1 MSLWKNK
8 AHKLTLMKRLTF
20 LLAALFVSLLTFSQQ
35 AYESKVEYL
44 KKTQETFAIDFPY
57 PPSVVEAA
65 LVEKLEKMGFKAK
78 ESKGFRVYK
87 GAIIT
92 NISSESMDY
101 VFRVE
106 RKSRREKDESV
117 VFMMINKADANMMS
131 LLDSDVKTQAKLF
144 LNDMAPYMEAYNLEV
159 EIKTQEE
166 EVSKAEKKLRKLES
180 DGDDLQKKLKKL
192 ESDIETN
199 KKDQE
204 SQSKEI
210 ESQKQILE
218 AMKGKR
224 KN

>member
-1 MSLWKNK
+1 MR
-8 AHKLTLMKRLTF
+8 KLTLLLLGLGIATF
-20 LLAALFVSLLTFSQQ
+20 TFSQQ

-44 KKTQETFAIDFPY
+44 KKQQETFAIDFPY

-65 LVEKLEKMGFKAK
+65 LVEKLEKMGYKTK

-87 GAIIT
+87 GAIISS
-92 NISSESMDY
+92 ISSESMDY

-106 RKSRREKDESV
+106 RKSRREKDETV

-159 EIKTQEE
+159 EIKAQEE
-166 EVSKAEKKLRKLES
+166 EVEKAEKKLRKLES

-192 ESDIETN
+192 ESDIEEN

-204 SQSKEI
+204 SQASEI
-210 ESQKQILE
+210 ENQKQVLE

>member
-1 MSLWKNK
+1 MK
-8 AHKLTLMKRLTF
+8 KLTLF
-20 LLAALFVSLLTFSQQ
+20 LLGLGLTLTIFSQQ

-65 LVEKLEKMGFKAK
+65 LVEKLEKMGYKAK

-87 GAIIT
+87 GAIISQ
-92 NISSESMDY
+92 ISSESMDY

-106 RKSRREKDESV
+106 RKSRKEKDEAV
-117 VFMMINKADANMMS
+117 VFMMVNKADANMMS

-159 EIKTQEE
+159 EIKNQEE
-166 EVSKAEKKLRKLES
+166 MVTKAEKKLSKLES

-192 ESDIETN
+192 ESDIEEN

-204 SQSKEI
+204 SLAKEI
-210 ESQKQILE
+210 ENQKQILE
-218 AMKGKR
+218 AMRGKR

>member
-1 MSLWKNK
+1 MK
-8 AHKLTLMKRLTF
+8 KLTLF
-20 LLAALFVSLLTFSQQ
+20 LLGLGLTLTIFSQQ

-65 LVEKLEKMGFKAK
+65 LVEKLEKMGYKAK

-87 GAIIT
+87 GAIISQ
-92 NISSESMDY
+92 ISSESMDY

-106 RKSRREKDESV
+106 RKSRKEKDEAV
-117 VFMMINKADANMMS
+117 VFMMVNKADANMMS

-159 EIKTQEE
+159 EIKNQEE
-166 EVSKAEKKLRKLES
+166 MVTKAEKKLSKLES

-192 ESDIETN
+192 ESDIEEN

-204 SQSKEI
+204 SQAKEI
-210 ESQKQILE
+210 ENQKQILE
-218 AMKGKR
+218 AMRGKR

>member
-1 MSLWKNK
+1 MK
-8 AHKLTLMKRLTF
+8 KLTLF
-20 LLAALFVSLLTFSQQ
+20 LLGLGFTLTIFSQQ

-65 LVEKLEKMGFKAK
+65 LVEKLEKMGYKAK

-87 GAIIT
+87 GAIISQ
-92 NISSESMDY
+92 ISSESMDY

-106 RKSRREKDESV
+106 RKSRKEKDEAV
-117 VFMMINKADANMMS
+117 VFMMVNKADANMMS

-159 EIKTQEE
+159 EIKNQEE
-166 EVSKAEKKLRKLES
+166 MVTKAEKKLSKLES

-192 ESDIETN
+192 ESDIEEN

-204 SQSKEI
+204 SQAKEI
-210 ESQKQILE
+210 ENQKQILE
-218 AMKGKR
+218 AMRGKR

>member
-1 MSLWKNK
+1 MKK
-8 AHKLTLMKRLTF
+8 ITLF
-20 LLAALFVSLLTFSQQ
+20 LACLLFFLAGYSQQ

-65 LVEKLEKMGFKAK
+65 VVEKLEKMGYKAK

-87 GAIIT
+87 GAIISQ
-92 NISSESMDY
+92 ISQESMDY

-106 RKSRREKDESV
+106 RKSRREKDETV

-159 EIKTQEE
+159 EIKNQEE
-166 EVSKAEKKLRKLES
+166 VVTKAEKKLGKLES

-192 ESDIETN
+192 ENDIQEN

-204 SQSKEI
+204 NQAKEI
-210 ESQKQILE
+210 ENQKQVLE
-218 AMKGKR
+218 AMRGKR